1 MTSTAPGDDTLD
13 VPPLRRDHKVHAWVA
28 ARGLSDLGDTVWL
41 IALAWTA
48 VHVAGPA
55 LAGLLVGLGT
65 LPRAALMLFGGVF
78 ADRWDNRRTVLL
90 ANLARVVVQVAGVV
104 LLSTVAGHTFAI
116 LAGVALAFGVADA
129 LHNPAASTM
138 TRQMVRPDD
147 IRPLM
152 AAFQTVGRL
161 ARLAGAPI
169 GGLLV
174 AAFDVRVAML
184 VDAASFALI
193 GLVYAL
199 WMHPRFPRA
208 LSVGTSLR
216 RDLTGG
222 LGYLRRTPPVRSLV
236 VAVSGLNLFVG
247 PALAVGLALRVTHEH
262 WGAHTLGVL
271 EAGVG
276 AGAAVGAI
284 GAARW
289 NTPRPAVVGFAI
301 LVAQGV
307 GIAALGFGGRIFVGA
322 AAAFVGVT
330 AGAASTYISAL
341 FMLTVDETYLGRMG
355 SVTSLADDGLM
366 PVAMAGFGA
375 LAGLTSVTTACL
387 VAGAAMSVLC
397 AWTARR
403 FGGSGS

>member
-1 MTSTAPGDDTLD
+1 
-13 VPPLRRDHKVHAWVA
+13 
-28 ARGLSDLGDTVWL
+28 
-41 IALAWTA
+41 
-48 VHVAGPA
+48 
-55 LAGLLVGLGT
+55 
-65 LPRAALMLFGGVF
+65 
-78 ADRWDNRRTVLL
+78 
-90 ANLARVVVQVAGVV
+90 
-104 LLSTVAGHTFAI
+104 
-116 LAGVALAFGVADA
+116 
-129 LHNPAASTM
+129 
-138 TRQMVRPDD
+138 
-147 IRPLM
+147 
-152 AAFQTVGRL
+152 
-161 ARLAGAPI
+161 
-169 GGLLV
+169 
-174 AAFDVRVAML
+174 
-184 VDAASFALI
+184 
-193 GLVYAL
+193 
-199 WMHPRFPRA
+199 MHPRFPRA
-208 LSVGTSLR
+208 LSTGTGWR
-216 RDLTGG
+216 RDLASGF
-222 LGYLRRTPPVRSLV
+222 GYLRRTPPVRSLV

-271 EAGVG
+271 EACVG
-276 AGAAVGAI
+276 AGAAAGAI

-307 GIAALGFGGRIFVGA
+307 GIAALGFGGRVFVGA

-375 LAGLTSVTTACL
+375 LAGLTSVSTACL

-403 FGGSGS
+403 FGGSGA